1 MTDLGAQKSVRADG
15 ARALAKHLV
24 EEIESG
30 RLAAG
35 HKLPAER
42 ELSETF
48 SASRGAV
55 RRVLANLKEMGLITQ
70 TVGSGTFVSDDVQT
84 VAPMQVHSPAKAIQ
98 TSPAEL
104 MEARLLIEPQMPSLI
119 VRYATT
125 ADFDRMDECIV
136 RSEAAQTIEEFEHWD
151 GALHQAFAEATHN
164 SFFLKIL
171 ELTTLIREEGEWG
184 RLKKNSLTPE
194 RRSQYEV
201 QHRSIVAALRDR
213 DEVLARQKLEAHLL
227 QVQRNLFGRE

>member
-1 MTDLGAQKSVRADG
+1 MSEMVAQKSVRADG
-15 ARALAKHLV
+15 ARSLAKYLV

-42 ELSETF
+42 ELSESF
-48 SASRGAV
+48 QASRGSV
-55 RRVLANLKEMGLITQ
+55 RRVLSNLKEMGLITQ
-70 TVGSGTFVSDDVQT
+70 IVGSGTFVSDNISQIIPRIET
-84 VAPMQVHSPAKAIQ
+84 TPSTIQ

-104 MEARLLIEPQMPSLI
+104 MEARLLIETQMPSLI

-125 ADFDRMDECIV
+125 NDFDRMAECID
-136 RSEAAQTIEEFEHWD
+136 RSEAATTIEEFEHWD

-164 SFFLKIL
+164 SFFLKLL
-171 ELTTLIREEGEWG
+171 ELTTQIREEGEWG

-194 RRSQYEV
+194 RRSQYEE
-201 QHRSIVAALRDR
+201 QHRAIVNALRDR
-213 DEVLARQKLEAHLL
+213 DERLSRDLIEAHLL
-227 QVQRNLFGRE
+227 QVQRNLFGRD

>member
-1 MTDLGAQKSVRADG
+1 MVAQKSVRADG
-15 ARALAKHLV
+15 ARSLAKYLV

-42 ELSETF
+42 ELSESF
-48 SASRGAV
+48 QASRGSV
-55 RRVLANLKEMGLITQ
+55 RRVLSNLKEMGLITQ
-70 TVGSGTFVSDDVQT
+70 IVGSGTFVSDNISQIIPHIET
-84 VAPMQVHSPAKAIQ
+84 TPSTIQ

-104 MEARLLIEPQMPSLI
+104 MEARLLIETQMPSLI

-125 ADFDRMDECIV
+125 NDFDRMAECID
-136 RSEAAQTIEEFEHWD
+136 RSEAATTIEEFEHWD

-164 SFFLKIL
+164 SFFLKLL
-171 ELTTLIREEGEWG
+171 ELTTQIREEGEWG

-194 RRSQYEV
+194 RRSQYEE
-201 QHRSIVAALRDR
+201 QHRAIVNALRDR
-213 DEVLARQKLEAHLL
+213 DERLSRDLIEAHLL
-227 QVQRNLFGRE
+227 QVQRNLFGRD

>member
-1 MTDLGAQKSVRADG
+1 MSEMVAQKSVRADG
-15 ARALAKHLV
+15 ARSLAKYLV

-42 ELSETF
+42 ELSDTF
-48 SASRGAV
+48 QASRGSV

-70 TVGSGTFVSDDVQT
+70 IVGSGTFVSEDVGNLIPH
-84 VAPMQVHSPAKAIQ
+84 VEAAHPSAIQ

-104 MEARLLIEPQMPSLI
+104 MEARLLIETQLPSLI

-125 ADFDRMDECIV
+125 TDFERMDVCIA
-136 RSEAAQTIEEFEHWD
+136 RSEAATTIEEFEHWD

-171 ELTTLIREEGEWG
+171 ELTTQIREEGEWG

-194 RRSQYEV
+194 RRTQYEE
-201 QHRSIVAALRDR
+201 QHRAIVSALRDR
-213 DEVLARQKLEAHLL
+213 DERLARELIESHLL
-227 QVQRNLFGRE
+227 QVQRNLFGRN

>member
-1 MTDLGAQKSVRADG
+1 MVAQKSVRADG
-15 ARALAKHLV
+15 ARSLAKYLV

-42 ELSETF
+42 ELSESF
-48 SASRGAV
+48 QASRGSV
-55 RRVLANLKEMGLITQ
+55 RRVLSNLKEMGLITQ
-70 TVGSGTFVSDDVQT
+70 SVGSGTFVADNVQSLIPAIET
-84 VAPMQVHSPAKAIQ
+84 PAPSKLQ

-104 MEARLLIEPQMPSLI
+104 MEARLLIETQMPSLI
-119 VRYATT
+119 VRYATA

-136 RSEAAQTIEEFEHWD
+136 RSEAATTIEEFEQWD

-171 ELTTLIREEGEWG
+171 ELTTQIREEGEWG
-184 RLKKNSLTPE
+184 RLKKNSLTAE
-194 RRSQYEV
+194 RRSQYEA
-201 QHRSIVAALRDR
+201 QHRTIVDALRDR
-213 DEVLARQKLEAHLL
+213 DERLARELIEVHLL
-227 QVQRNLFGRE
+227 QVQRNLFGRN

>member
-1 MTDLGAQKSVRADG
+1 MSETVAQKSVRADG
-15 ARALAKHLV
+15 ARSLAKYLID
-24 EEIESG
+24 EIESG

-42 ELSETF
+42 ELSESF
-48 SASRGAV
+48 QASRGSV
-55 RRVLANLKEMGLITQ
+55 RRVLSNLKEMGLITQ
-70 TVGSGTFVSDDVQT
+70 TVGSGTFVADNVGQLIPP
-84 VAPMQVHSPAKAIQ
+84 APAKASAIQ

-104 MEARLLIEPQMPSLI
+104 MEARLLIETQMPSLI
-119 VRYATT
+119 VRYATSS
-125 ADFDRMDECIV
+125 DFERMDECIE
-136 RSEAAQTIEEFEHWD
+136 RSEAASTIEEFEHWD

-201 QHRSIVAALRDR
+201 QHRTIVSALRDR
-213 DEVLARQKLEAHLL
+213 DERLSRELIEAHLL
-227 QVQRNLFGRE
+227 QVQRNLFGRN

>member
-1 MTDLGAQKSVRADG
+1 MSETVAQKSVRADG
-15 ARALAKHLV
+15 ARSLAKYLID
-24 EEIESG
+24 EIESG

-42 ELSETF
+42 ELSESF
-48 SASRGAV
+48 QASRGSV
-55 RRVLANLKEMGLITQ
+55 RRVLSNLKEMGLITQ
-70 TVGSGTFVSDDVQT
+70 TVGSGTFVADNVSQLIPP
-84 VAPMQVHSPAKAIQ
+84 APAKASAIQ

-104 MEARLLIEPQMPSLI
+104 MEARLLIETQMPSLI
-119 VRYATT
+119 VRYATSS
-125 ADFDRMDECIV
+125 DFVRMDECIE
-136 RSEAAQTIEEFEHWD
+136 RSEAASTIEEFEHWD

-194 RRSQYEV
+194 RRSQYEE
-201 QHRSIVAALRDR
+201 QHRAIVSALRDR
-213 DEVLARQKLEAHLL
+213 DERLSRELIEAHLL
-227 QVQRNLFGRE
+227 QVQRNLFGRN

>member
-1 MTDLGAQKSVRADG
+1 MSEIVAQKSVRADG
-15 ARALAKHLV
+15 ARSLARYLV

-30 RLAAG
+30 RLPAG

-48 SASRGAV
+48 QASRGSV
-55 RRVLANLKEMGLITQ
+55 RRVLSNLKDMGLITQ
-70 TVGSGTFVSDDVQT
+70 TVGSGTFVADN
-84 VAPMQVHSPAKAIQ
+84 VASLIPPVAAAVPSKLQ

-104 MEARLLIEPQMPSLI
+104 MEARLLIETQMPSLI

-125 ADFDRMDECIV
+125 SDFDRMDECI
-136 RSEAAQTIEEFEHWD
+136 RCSEAATTIEVFEHWD

-164 SFFLKIL
+164 SFFLKVL
-171 ELTTLIREEGEWG
+171 ELTTQIRDEGEWG

-194 RRSQYEV
+194 RRTQYEG
-201 QHRSIVAALRDR
+201 QHRAIVDALRDR
-213 DEVLARQKLEAHLL
+213 DETLARELLEAHLL
-227 QVQRNLFGRE
+227 QVQRNLFGRN